1 MCVYFQGI
9 QYLVDNDLLEWKP
22 EAVAE
27 FLYKEEGLNK
37 TAIGNLLGERYD
49 DEEEDV
55 FVAHTPCGFDIE
67 KELIPFCIHREEI
80 YLQILQAFVDL
91 HEFSNLNLVQAL
103 R

>member
-1 MCVYFQGI
+1 M
-9 QYLVDNDLLEWKP
+9 DNDLLEWIP

-37 TAIGNLLGERYD
+37 TAIGDFLGERYD
-49 DEEEDV
+49 DGYI
-55 FVAHTPCGFDIE
+55 FVVNTACGSDME
-67 KELIPFCIHREEI
+67 KKIFPSCIHREEI
-80 YLQILQAFVDL
+80 HLQILQAFVHL